1 MSLLRRRQARRW
13 PWALAGIVVVG
24 LVIGLGVAAFL
35 ARPQLVSVSPASG
48 TGGLSPRTRVH
59 LTFSQPM
66 EAESLAQSVTVSP
79 PVAGQWAL
87 DPAGLDYVFTPAGPW
102 PLNVTVT
109 VTFAGGRGLNGL
121 PQLEARTW
129 SFGVGGE
136 RIVYLVGL
144 PSQIA
149 SISLESRSSDEAERL
164 TDLPDGVREYD
175 LSPEGSWLVYT
186 APRMDGG
193 SDLWRINV
201 DGSDPQLLLDCAPD
215 ACRYPEVA
223 PNARRVAYERQI
235 HLDRESREPTA
246 FGEARVEVLTIA
258 TGVREL
264 AAGAANQTRL
274 PRWGP
279 DGRLVVYD
287 TTRTAFAVLDI
298 EGAGA
303 TFVPSTSGQFGD
315 ISPDGRTLVFPEFSA
330 LTTDVVSPTMFASDF
345 DFVSRLV
352 AVDIRTNQAR
362 NLSGDRVVEDAAPV
376 YSPDG
381 QWLVF
386 TRRFLDATGWTPG
399 RQLWR
404 MRADGSDA
412 QRITPDGDLYHHMA
426 VRWSPDGTRLAYM
439 RSLAE
444 NPAGLI
450 EIWVSNADGS
460 QARRLT
466 AGFEPEWLP

>member
-1 MSLLRRRQARRW
+1 V
-13 PWALAGIVVVG
+13 LAGLVLAGLAVG
-24 LVIGLGVAAFL
+24 LGAAAFW
-35 ARPQLVSVSPASG
+35 ARPQLVSVSPAPE
-48 TGGLSPRTRVH
+48 TTGLSPRARIH
-59 LTFSQPM
+59 LTFNQPM
-66 EAESLAQSVTVSP
+66 QAESLVAAITVSP
-79 PVAGQWAL
+79 TITGAWAL
-87 DPAGLDYVFTPAGPW
+87 DLAGLDYVFTPAEPW
-102 PLNVTVT
+102 PLNVTAT
-109 VTFAGGRGLNGL
+109 VRLAGGRGLNGL
-121 PQLEARTW
+121 PQLETRTW
-129 SFGVGGE
+129 SFGIGGE
-136 RIVYLVGL
+136 RILYLASL
-144 PSQIA
+144 PSQVA
-149 SISLESRSSDEAERL
+149 SISLEARSSDDAEVM
-164 TDLPDGVREYD
+164 TDLPAGVREFD

-186 APRMDGG
+186 LPRADGG
-193 SDLWRINV
+193 SDLWRMNV

-235 HLDRESREPTA
+235 RLDRESREPTA
-246 FGEARVEVLTIA
+246 FGEARVEVLTVA

-287 TTRTAFAVLDI
+287 TTRTAFAIVDV

-303 TFVPSTSGQFGD
+303 TYVPSTSGQFGD

-345 DFVSRLV
+345 EFVSRLA
-352 AVDIRTNQAR
+352 AVDIRTNQVR

-381 QWLVF
+381 QWIVF
-386 TRRFLDATGWTPG
+386 TRRFLDADGWTPG

-404 MRADGSDA
+404 MRPDGGGA
-412 QRITPDGDLYHHMA
+412 ERITPEGDLYHHTA
-426 VRWSPDGTRLAYM
+426 VRWSPDGTRLVYM
-439 RSLAE
+439 RALAE

-466 AGFEPEWLP
+466 AGFSPEWLP